1 MLDRVVTLLE
11 REKHPAQQEGAL
23 TGASESSEL
32 NTLRLFSQNAQ
43 LLRRKAS
50 RHAWIGM
57 TIGVAAVLVA
67 TACLAYLERGTI
79 TATGLLAAQNRNPS
93 LWLVNAMPFVFAF
106 WGQYVSVVMSYEAGA
121 MVVDQTSQLR
131 ARNEALEQ
139 QSQYSAMYDTL
150 TGLPNWVLLLDRLKH
165 ALRLARCEE
174 RPLGVIRLAL
184 DRFKEINDSVGY
196 YNGDRVLKEVAH
208 RIQEQLE
215 EPDTLARPGGADFA
229 IVLTK
234 LTSTEEG
241 TRILNQ
247 ISQALDEPV
256 VVEEVKLKVQPR
268 MGIAFFPDHGIDP
281 DSLLQRAETA
291 MAAARNK
298 PQRVV
303 HYSPE
308 LEAQIA

>member
-1 MLDRVVTLLE
+1 M
-11 REKHPAQQEGAL
+11 
-23 TGASESSEL
+23 TGASASSGL
-32 NTLRLFSQNAQ
+32 HTLRLFSQNAQ
-43 LLRRKAS
+43 LLRRKAG

-67 TACLAYLERGTI
+67 TALLAYLESGTV
-79 TATGLLAAQNRNPS
+79 TPTQLLAAQSRNPT
-93 LWLVNAMPFVFAF
+93 LWLLNAMPFVFAF

-165 ALRLARCEE
+165 ALRLARYEG
-174 RPLGVIRLAL
+174 RPLGVIRLGL

-196 YNGDRVLKEVAH
+196 YNGDRVLKEVAQ

-215 EPDTLARPGGADFA
+215 GPDTLARPGGADFA

-241 TRILNQ
+241 TRILGQ
-247 ISQALDEPV
+247 IAHALDEPV
-256 VVEEVKLKVQPR
+256 VVEEVKLQVHPR
-268 MGIAFFPDHGIDP
+268 IGIAFFPDHGVDP

-298 PQRVV
+298 PRKVV